1 MKFINI
7 ALLVLSLSV
16 IYVNALEDN
25 KSINLIQYKDL
36 KNILVD
42 SININLQKSHY
53 FCHFLIFLIP
63 FKFGILV
70 LLWLLMLLH
79 RVSTL
84 FQDGS
89 ANEAVLQF
97 AYLLLYLSCQ
107 ANDHMKLTSFY
118 NPTSLTTIFPPT
130 CPSLNFQNICP

>member
-1 MKFINI
+1 MADIDKNI
-7 ALLVLSLSV
+7 ITYLSQLCRIACTEQEQEALL
-16 IYVNALEDN
+16 
-25 KSINLIQYKDL
+25 KDL